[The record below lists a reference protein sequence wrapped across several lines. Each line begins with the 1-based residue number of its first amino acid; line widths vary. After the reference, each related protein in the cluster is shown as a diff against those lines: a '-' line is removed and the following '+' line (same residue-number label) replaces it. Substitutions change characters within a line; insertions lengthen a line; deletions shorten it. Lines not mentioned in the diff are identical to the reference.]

1 MVTEINAAA
10 EDGATGCWELR
21 PTRSMTWSQAKQ
33 FILVVTVIS
42 FAIGGFF
49 LAYGYP
55 FVIPFS
61 GLEAAAVAAAFYLV
75 LRDGE
80 RREVL
85 RLDGDDLIVESGM
98 HQVERRDSFN
108 RYWVRVE
115 ISGPPYRYH
124 PTRLFLS
131 AHGRRLE
138 VGRFLTDSER
148 ESFSRIL
155 VNALKKNR

>member
-1 MVTEINAAA
+1 MVTEIPCPPG
-10 EDGATGCWELR
+10 DGPDCYWELS
-21 PTRSMTWSQAKQ
+21 PTRSMTWAQAKQ
-33 FILVVTVIS
+33 FIVVVTVVS
-42 FAIGGFF
+42 LAIGGFF
-49 LAYGYP
+49 FAYGYP

-85 RLDGDDLIVESGM
+85 RFEGDALVVESGKR
-98 HQVERRDSFN
+98 QVERREVFN

-115 ISGPPYRYH
+115 ITGSRYRYH
-124 PTRLFLS
+124 PTRLVLS
-131 AHGRRLE
+131 AHGRHLE
-138 VGRFLTDSER
+138 VGRFLTDGER

-155 VNALKKNR
+155 VNALMKNR